1 MQFKEAENYILDKL
15 KTELPE
21 YLHYHNV
28 EHTTDVV
35 NACKLLAKLENL
47 SDRDTQLLLTA
58 ACYHDAGFLSCID
71 GHEVVSCKIVGQV
84 LPGYGY
90 TADEIATICSTIMAT
105 RMPQTPVNK
114 LGELLADA
122 DLDYLGRDDFF
133 GLSCR
138 LYSELVVLNDLTS
151 EEEWDRIQVE
161 FLKTHRYFTI
171 SAQQL
176 RRAKKVEHLEQ
187 LKAKLNKETL

>member
-15 KTELPE
+15 KKELPE

-28 EHTTDVV
+28 DHTIDVV
-35 NACKLLAKLENL
+35 KACKQLAKLENL
-47 SDRDTQLLLTA
+47 SEQDTQLLLTA
-58 ACYHDAGFLSCID
+58 ASYHDAGFLSCID
-71 GHEVVSCKIVGQV
+71 GHETVSCEIAERV

-90 TADEIATICSTIMAT
+90 TPDEIAIVCSTIMAT

-138 LYSELVVLNDLTS
+138 LYSELVILNDLTS
-151 EEEWDRIQVE
+151 EQEWDTIQVE
-161 FLKTHRYFTI
+161 FLKTHRYFTK

-176 RRAKKVEHLEQ
+176 RRANKVEHLEQ
-187 LKAKLNKETL
+187 LKAKLNKETP